1 MKGHPRFITEDAGV
15 PLDADLFMNSISA
28 SGVRD
33 AAQLKQQPDQC
44 SVNNERWHCDVRLS
58 SRELSLWLDRCV
70 IINRP
75 ARVRSGG
82 RPSAPPKQFGRRR
95 GRVARFN
102 SLKKTHRVCTQ
113 SVCQTEQGPS
123 IAKKI

>member
-1 MKGHPRFITEDAGV
+1 MKGYPRFITEGAGV

-58 SRELSLWLDRCV
+58 SRELSLWLEFGL
-70 IINRP
+70 IP
-75 ARVRSGG
+75 ANLSSFQREICGDNSEFGSYIASQPVHSLGAVSGLENTCDIPESY
-82 RPSAPPKQFGRRR
+82 RPSW
-95 GRVARFN
+95 
-102 SLKKTHRVCTQ
+102 SL
-113 SVCQTEQGPS
+113 
-123 IAKKI
+123 